1 MELSAVGRSL
11 VGIGV
16 VLVLIGLALMVG
28 GRIPLLGRLP
38 GDIQIRGEHWSIYAP
53 IATSIVLS
61 VALTL
66 VVSLVG
72 WLATRR

>member
-11 VGIGV
+11 VVIGIV
-16 VLVLIGLALMVG
+16 VVLIGLALMVG
-28 GRIPLLGRLP
+28 GRIPFLGRLP
-38 GDIQIRGEHWSIYAP
+38 GDIQIGGEHWSMYAP

-66 VVSLVG
+66 VLSLVG